1 MLRLPLLYLTSASL
15 FDIFF
20 RVRQI
25 GLLTLV
31 DCISRKKVAV
41 VDL

>member
-15 FDIFF
+15 FVIFF

-25 GLLTLV
+25 GLLTV
-31 DCISRKKVAV
+31 GCISRKKVAV